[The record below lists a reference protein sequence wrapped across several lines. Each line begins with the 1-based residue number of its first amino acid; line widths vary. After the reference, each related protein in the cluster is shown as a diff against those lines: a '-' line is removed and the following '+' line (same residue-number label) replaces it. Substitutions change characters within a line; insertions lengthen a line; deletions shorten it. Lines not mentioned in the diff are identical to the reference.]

1 MTEEKKYPQLS
12 MNEFFFTYSFI
23 FVLLLFISVVIFFND
38 VPITNFEIFIDK
50 YLVKGRGVYSHIYSF
65 QSEIISNLSMIIA
78 PLFAIYLALTLKLT
92 YSSENEII
100 NSGRVIEKSVKKTI
114 LMKFCFIIS
123 ALLLV
128 TMCVFL
134 TYIYN
139 WDLEESKT
147 NTLFVRDNV
156 TWLLSLT
163 YIIYTGTFFTLFV
176 LFSVIRHPV
185 SSLKYHIYRPNWNK
199 PISYRWWYKFEYLR
213 PKYD

>member
-23 FVLLLFISVVIFFND
+23 FVLLLFISVIIFFND

-128 TMCVFL
+128 TMCMFL

-156 TWLLSLT
+156 IWLLSLT

-199 PISYRWWYKFEYLR
+199 PISYRWLYKFEYL
-213 PKYD
+213 KG

>member
-23 FVLLLFISVVIFFND
+23 FVLLLFISVIIFFND

-156 TWLLSLT
+156 IWLLSLT
-163 YIIYTGTFFTLFV
+163 YLIYTGTFFTLFV

-185 SSLKYHIYRPNWNK
+185 SLLRYHIYRPN
-199 PISYRWWYKFEYLR
+199 Y
-213 PKYD
+213 

>member
-23 FVLLLFISVVIFFND
+23 FVLLLFISVIIFFND

-128 TMCVFL
+128 MMCMFL

-156 TWLLSLT
+156 IWLLSLT

-185 SSLKYHIYRPNWNK
+185 SSLKYHIYRPN
-199 PISYRWWYKFEYLR
+199 
-213 PKYD
+213 

>member
-1 MTEEKKYPQLS
+1 MIEDKQYPQLS
-12 MNEFFFTYSFI
+12 MNEVFFTYSFI
-23 FVLLLFISVVIFFND
+23 FVLLLFISIIIFFND

-156 TWLLSLT
+156 IWLLSLT
-163 YIIYTGTFFTLFV
+163 YIIYTGTFFTLFL

-185 SSLKYHIYRPNWNK
+185 ALLRYHIYQPN
-199 PISYRWWYKFEYLR
+199 
-213 PKYD
+213 

>member
-23 FVLLLFISVVIFFND
+23 FVLLLFISVIIFFND

-92 YSSENEII
+92 YLSENEII

-156 TWLLSLT
+156 IWLLSLT
-163 YIIYTGTFFTLFV
+163 YLIYTGTFFTLFV

-185 SSLKYHIYRPNWNK
+185 SSLKYHIYRPN
-199 PISYRWWYKFEYLR
+199 
-213 PKYD
+213 

>member
-1 MTEEKKYPQLS
+1 MIEEKKYPQLS
-12 MNEFFFTYSFI
+12 MNEVFFTYSFI

-156 TWLLSLT
+156 IWLLSLT
-163 YIIYTGTFFTLFV
+163 YIIYTGTFFTLFL

-185 SSLKYHIYRPNWNK
+185 ALLRYHIYQPN
-199 PISYRWWYKFEYLR
+199 
-213 PKYD
+213 

>member
-23 FVLLLFISVVIFFND
+23 FVLLLFISVIIFFND

-128 TMCVFL
+128 TMCMFL

-139 WDLEESKT
+139 WDLEESKI

-156 TWLLSLT
+156 IWLLSLT

-185 SSLKYHIYRPNWNK
+185 SSLKYHIYRPN
-199 PISYRWWYKFEYLR
+199 
-213 PKYD
+213 

>member
-23 FVLLLFISVVIFFND
+23 FVLLLFISVIIFFND

-92 YSSENEII
+92 YLSENEII

-156 TWLLSLT
+156 IWLLSLT
-163 YIIYTGTFFTLFV
+163 YLIYTGTFFTLFV

-185 SSLKYHIYRPNWNK
+185 SLLRYHIYRPN
-199 PISYRWWYKFEYLR
+199 Y
-213 PKYD
+213 

>member
-23 FVLLLFISVVIFFND
+23 FVLLLFISVIIFFND

-128 TMCVFL
+128 TMCMFL

-156 TWLLSLT
+156 IWLLSLT

-185 SSLKYHIYRPNWNK
+185 SLLKYHIYHPNFN
-199 PISYRWWYKFEYLR
+199 II
-213 PKYD
+213 

>member
-1 MTEEKKYPQLS
+1 MTEEKKFPQLS

-23 FVLLLFISVVIFFND
+23 FVLLLFISVIIFFND

-100 NSGRVIEKSVKKTI
+100 NSGMVIEKSVKKTI

-128 TMCVFL
+128 TMCMFL

-156 TWLLSLT
+156 IWLLSLT

-185 SSLKYHIYRPNWNK
+185 SSLKYHIYRPN
-199 PISYRWWYKFEYLR
+199 
-213 PKYD
+213 

>member
-1 MTEEKKYPQLS
+1 MIEEKKYPQLS
-12 MNEFFFTYSFI
+12 MNEVFFTYSFI
-23 FVLLLFISVVIFFND
+23 FVLLLFISVIIFFND

-114 LMKFCFIIS
+114 LMKFYFIIS

-156 TWLLSLT
+156 IWLLSLT

-185 SSLKYHIYRPNWNK
+185 SSLKYHIYRPN
-199 PISYRWWYKFEYLR
+199 
-213 PKYD
+213 

>member
-23 FVLLLFISVVIFFND
+23 FVLLLFISVIIFFND

-123 ALLLV
+123 TLLLV

-156 TWLLSLT
+156 IWLLSLT

-185 SSLKYHIYRPNWNK
+185 SSLKYHIYRPN
-199 PISYRWWYKFEYLR
+199 
-213 PKYD
+213 

>member
-1 MTEEKKYPQLS
+1 MIEDKQYPQLS
-12 MNEFFFTYSFI
+12 MNEVFFTYSFI
-23 FVLLLFISVVIFFND
+23 FVLLLFISVIIFFND

-156 TWLLSLT
+156 ICLLSLT

-185 SSLKYHIYRPNWNK
+185 SSLKYHIYRPN
-199 PISYRWWYKFEYLR
+199 
-213 PKYD
+213 

>member
-1 MTEEKKYPQLS
+1 MIEEKKYPQLS
-12 MNEFFFTYSFI
+12 MNEVFFTYSFI
-23 FVLLLFISVVIFFND
+23 FVLLLFISVIIFFND

-114 LMKFCFIIS
+114 LMKFYFIIS

-156 TWLLSLT
+156 IWLLSLT

-185 SSLKYHIYRPNWNK
+185 SSDRK
-199 PISYRWWYKFEYLR
+199 SVV
-213 PKYD
+213 

>member
-1 MTEEKKYPQLS
+1 MIRDKKYPQLS

-23 FVLLLFISVVIFFND
+23 FVLLLFIFVIIFFND

-123 ALLLV
+123 TLLLV

-156 TWLLSLT
+156 IWLLSLT

-185 SSLKYHIYRPNWNK
+185 SSLKYHIYRPN
-199 PISYRWWYKFEYLR
+199 
-213 PKYD
+213 

>member
-12 MNEFFFTYSFI
+12 MNEVFFTYSFI
-23 FVLLLFISVVIFFND
+23 FVLLLFISVIIFFND

-50 YLVKGRGVYSHIYSF
+50 YLVKGRGVYSHIYFF

-156 TWLLSLT
+156 IWLLSLT

-185 SSLKYHIYRPNWNK
+185 SSLKYHIYRPN
-199 PISYRWWYKFEYLR
+199 
-213 PKYD
+213 

>member
-1 MTEEKKYPQLS
+1 MIEEKKYPQLS

-92 YSSENEII
+92 YLSENEII

-185 SSLKYHIYRPNWNK
+185 SSLKYHIYRPN
-199 PISYRWWYKFEYLR
+199 
-213 PKYD
+213 

>member
-1 MTEEKKYPQLS
+1 MIEEKKYPQLS
-12 MNEFFFTYSFI
+12 MNEVFFTYSFR
-23 FVLLLFISVVIFFND
+23 FVLLLFISVIIFFND

-156 TWLLSLT
+156 VWLLSLT

-185 SSLKYHIYRPNWNK
+185 SSLKYHIYRPN
-199 PISYRWWYKFEYLR
+199 
-213 PKYD
+213 

>member
-23 FVLLLFISVVIFFND
+23 FVLLLFISVIIFFND

-156 TWLLSLT
+156 IWLLYLT

-185 SSLKYHIYRPNWNK
+185 SSLKYHIYRPN
-199 PISYRWWYKFEYLR
+199 
-213 PKYD
+213 

>member
-1 MTEEKKYPQLS
+1 MIEDKQYPQLS
-12 MNEFFFTYSFI
+12 MNEFFFTYSAI
-23 FVLLLFISVVIFFND
+23 FVLLLFISVIIFFND
-38 VPITNFEIFIDK
+38 VPTTDFEIFIDE
-50 YLVKGRGVYSHIYSF
+50 YLIKGRGVYSHIYSF

-78 PLFAIYLALTLKLT
+78 PLFAIYLTLTLKLT

-156 TWLLSLT
+156 IWLLSLT

-185 SSLKYHIYRPNWNK
+185 SLLKYHIYHPNFN
-199 PISYRWWYKFEYLR
+199 II
-213 PKYD
+213 

>member
-1 MTEEKKYPQLS
+1 MISVKKYPQLS

-23 FVLLLFISVVIFFND
+23 FVLLLFISVIIFFND

-156 TWLLSLT
+156 IWLLSLT
-163 YIIYTGTFFTLFV
+163 YLIYTGTFFTLFV

-185 SSLKYHIYRPNWNK
+185 SLLRYHIYRPN
-199 PISYRWWYKFEYLR
+199 Y
-213 PKYD
+213 

>member
-1 MTEEKKYPQLS
+1 MIEEKKYPKLS

-23 FVLLLFISVVIFFND
+23 FVLLLFISVIIFFND

-128 TMCVFL
+128 TMCMFL

-156 TWLLSLT
+156 IWLLSLT

-185 SSLKYHIYRPNWNK
+185 SSLKYHIYRPN
-199 PISYRWWYKFEYLR
+199 
-213 PKYD
+213 

>member
-1 MTEEKKYPQLS
+1 MIEEKKYPQLS
-12 MNEFFFTYSFI
+12 MNEVFFTYSFI
-23 FVLLLFISVVIFFND
+23 FVLLLFISVIIFFND

-50 YLVKGRGVYSHIYSF
+50 YLVKGRGVYSHIYFF

-156 TWLLSLT
+156 VWLLSLT

-185 SSLKYHIYRPNWNK
+185 SSLKYHIYRPN
-199 PISYRWWYKFEYLR
+199 
-213 PKYD
+213 

>member
-1 MTEEKKYPQLS
+1 MIEEKKYPKLS

-156 TWLLSLT
+156 IWLLSLT

-199 PISYRWWYKFEYLR
+199 PISYRWLYKFEYL
-213 PKYD
+213 KG

>member
-1 MTEEKKYPQLS
+1 MIEEKKYPQLS

-100 NSGRVIEKSVKKTI
+100 NSGRVVEKSVKKTI

-156 TWLLSLT
+156 IWLLSLT

-185 SSLKYHIYRPNWNK
+185 SSLKYHIYRPN
-199 PISYRWWYKFEYLR
+199 
-213 PKYD
+213 

>member
-1 MTEEKKYPQLS
+1 MIEDKQYPQLS
-12 MNEFFFTYSFI
+12 MNEVFFTYSFI
-23 FVLLLFISVVIFFND
+23 FVLLLFISVIIFFND

-50 YLVKGRGVYSHIYSF
+50 YLVKGRGVYSHIYPF

-156 TWLLSLT
+156 IWLLSLT

-176 LFSVIRHPV
+176 LFSVICHPV
-185 SSLKYHIYRPNWNK
+185 SSLKYHIYRPN
-199 PISYRWWYKFEYLR
+199 
-213 PKYD
+213 

>member
-1 MTEEKKYPQLS
+1 MNGDKKYPKILI
-12 MNEFFFTYSFI
+12 NEDFLVYGS
-23 FVLLLFISVVIFFND
+23 VFISVLFVLIVIFFNNI
-38 VPITNFEIFIDK
+38 PITDFEVFIDT
-50 YLVKGRGVYSHIYSF
+50 YLIKGNGVYSHIYSF

-156 TWLLSLT
+156 IWLLSLT

-185 SSLKYHIYRPNWNK
+185 SSLKYHIYRPN
-199 PISYRWWYKFEYLR
+199 
-213 PKYD
+213 

>member
-123 ALLLV
+123 TLLLV

-185 SSLKYHIYRPNWNK
+185 SSLKYHIYRPN
-199 PISYRWWYKFEYLR
+199 
-213 PKYD
+213 

>member
-1 MTEEKKYPQLS
+1 MIEEKKYPQLS

-156 TWLLSLT
+156 ICLLSLT

-185 SSLKYHIYRPNWNK
+185 SSLKYHIYRPN
-199 PISYRWWYKFEYLR
+199 
-213 PKYD
+213 

>member
-23 FVLLLFISVVIFFND
+23 FVLLLFISVIIFFND

-100 NSGRVIEKSVKKTI
+100 NSGRIIEKSVKKTI

-156 TWLLSLT
+156 IWLLSLT

-185 SSLKYHIYRPNWNK
+185 SSLKYHIYRPN
-199 PISYRWWYKFEYLR
+199 
-213 PKYD
+213 

>member
-23 FVLLLFISVVIFFND
+23 FVLLLFISVIIFFND

-114 LMKFCFIIS
+114 LIKLGFIIS

-128 TMCVFL
+128 TMCMFL

-147 NTLFVRDNV
+147 NTLFVRDDV
-156 TWLLSLT
+156 IWLLSLT

-185 SSLKYHIYRPNWNK
+185 SSLKYHIYRPN
-199 PISYRWWYKFEYLR
+199 
-213 PKYD
+213 

>member
-23 FVLLLFISVVIFFND
+23 FVLLLFISVIIFFND

-114 LMKFCFIIS
+114 LIKLGFIIS

-156 TWLLSLT
+156 IWLLSLT

-185 SSLKYHIYRPNWNK
+185 SLLKYHIYHPNFN
-199 PISYRWWYKFEYLR
+199 II
-213 PKYD
+213 

>member
-123 ALLLV
+123 ALLLI

-156 TWLLSLT
+156 IWLLSLT

-185 SSLKYHIYRPNWNK
+185 SSLKYHIYRPN
-199 PISYRWWYKFEYLR
+199 
-213 PKYD
+213 

>member
-23 FVLLLFISVVIFFND
+23 FVLLLFISVIIFFND
-38 VPITNFEIFIDK
+38 VPITNLEIFIDK

-128 TMCVFL
+128 TMCMFL

-156 TWLLSLT
+156 IWLLSLT

-185 SSLKYHIYRPNWNK
+185 SSLRYHIYRPN
-199 PISYRWWYKFEYLR
+199 
-213 PKYD
+213 

>member
-1 MTEEKKYPQLS
+1 MIEDKQYPQLS
-12 MNEFFFTYSFI
+12 MNEVFFTYSFI
-23 FVLLLFISVVIFFND
+23 FVLLLFISVIIFFND
-38 VPITNFEIFIDK
+38 VPISNFEIFIDK

-65 QSEIISNLSMIIA
+65 QSEIISNLSMLIA

-156 TWLLSLT
+156 IWLLSLT

-185 SSLKYHIYRPNWNK
+185 SSLKYHIYRPN
-199 PISYRWWYKFEYLR
+199 
-213 PKYD
+213 

>member
-156 TWLLSLT
+156 IWLLSLT
-163 YIIYTGTFFTLFV
+163 YIIYTGTFFTLVV

-185 SSLKYHIYRPNWNK
+185 SSLKYHIYRPN
-199 PISYRWWYKFEYLR
+199 
-213 PKYD
+213 